1 MNRPLRYQQ
10 VAHLI
15 ESQIHSGALRQGM
28 RAPSVRSLA
37 GSAGVSVSTVNQAYQ
52 QLEQRGLLTARPR
65 SGYFVTVP
73 LQATAAV
80 PQSAAVRGKRAR
92 SVTGDA
98 MDALLESMH
107 RSDVLALG
115 SAATRFSARLNA
127 VLNRLTRQILRE
139 EPQLPN
145 RLSPPQGEERL
156 RRAVAHRLSRHGSP
170 VDPASVVVTAG
181 TMEAIALT
189 LGVLCREGDTVL
201 VESPTYF
208 GVLQVIEH
216 MHLKVLEVPNR
227 PGAGIDISAIAE
239 LLAAQSIQAAILM
252 PNFNNPTGALTCD
265 QDKVRLVDLFA
276 KAGVPVI
283 EDDIYGDLHLVEDR
297 PRPLAS
303 LAGTGRGAANG
314 GASIVTCG
322 SVSKTIAMGYR
333 IGWAV
338 SAEYS
343 ADIARAKFCT
353 SLAAPVLQQRVVAR
367 YLETGGYDRYLRQ
380 LREQLIVDRD
390 RYRDAIIRH
399 FPEGTRVSNPDGG
412 VVLWVQLPERVD
424 SMDLFRH
431 ALAEKIGIAPGP
443 IFSAKGDYRNYVRLT
458 MGAGWDEQIESALHR
473 LGKLLGTRKRS
484 G

>member
-1 MNRPLRYQQ
+1 MNKPLRYQQ

-15 ESQIHSGALRQGM
+15 ESQIRTGTLRAGM
-28 RAPSVRSLA
+28 RAPSLRSLA
-37 GSAGVSVSTVNQAYQ
+37 GTAGVSVSTVSQAYQ
-52 QLEQRGLLTARPR
+52 QLEQRGLLMARPR
-65 SGYFVTVP
+65 SGYFVATP
-73 LQATAAV
+73 LPATAAV
-80 PQSAAVRGKRAR
+80 PQSVVVRGRKAR
-92 SVTGDA
+92 SVTGEA

-115 SAATRFSARLNA
+115 SAATRFSGRLNA

-156 RRAVAHRLSRHGSP
+156 RLAVAHRLSRYGSP
-170 VDPASVVVTAG
+170 VDPDSVVVTAG
-181 TMEAIALT
+181 TMEAIALS

-208 GVLQVIEH
+208 GVLQVIEYL
-216 MHLKVLEVPNR
+216 HLKVLEVPNR
-227 PGAGIDISAIAE
+227 PGAGIDIPAVTD
-239 LLAAQSIQAAILM
+239 LLAAQTIQAAILM
-252 PNFNNPTGALTCD
+252 PNFNNPTGALTSEP
-265 QDKVRLVDLFA
+265 DKVRLVDLFA
-276 KAGVPVI
+276 QAGVPVI
-283 EDDIYGDLHLVEDR
+283 EDDIYGDLHLGEDR

-303 LAGTGRGAANG
+303 LRARESGSAG
-314 GASIVTCG
+314 IVTCG

-338 SAEYS
+338 SAELS
-343 ADIARAKFCT
+343 PDIARAKFCT
-353 SLAAPVLQQRVVAR
+353 SLACPALLQRVLAR
-367 YLETGGYDRYLRQ
+367 FLETGGYDRYLRQ

-399 FPEGTRVSNPDGG
+399 FPEGTRVSNPEGG
-412 VVLWVQLPERVD
+412 VVLWVQLPETVD

-431 ALAEKIGIAPGP
+431 ALAEKIGIAPGL

-458 MGAGWDEQIESALHR
+458 MGAGWDGHIEDALHR
-473 LGKLLGTRKRS
+473 LGKLLVSRKPER
-484 G
+484 